1 MKLGQRL
8 NSIHNQNQM
17 IGHRLNNA
25 SSVAS
30 SLGQRYNNVNYSNL
44 VRNIQTPIQKQVY
57 SILEK
62 NNLRKRLMK

>member
-8 NSIHNQNQM
+8 NSINNQM

>member
-8 NSIHNQNQM
+8 NSVYNQM

-44 VRNIQTPIQKQVY
+44 VRNMQTPIQKQVY

>member
-8 NSIHNQNQM
+8 NSIHNQM

-30 SLGQRYNNVNYSNL
+30 SLGHRYNNVNYSNL

>member
-8 NSIHNQNQM
+8 NSINNQM

-44 VRNIQTPIQKQVY
+44 ARNIQTPIQKQVY

>member
-8 NSIHNQNQM
+8 NSIHNQM
-17 IGHRLNNA
+17 IGQRLHNA

-62 NNLRKRLMK
+62 NNLRKRLMQ